1 MPTHYEKER
10 NSAMALVI
18 DLKPRERIIVGNA
31 VITNDN
37 QRTRLHIE
45 GEAPILREKDVMR
58 QEEATTPCKNIYYI
72 IQLMYLAKDGTEIF
86 EDYFNA
92 VREVQE
98 AAPTTSL
105 LVSEI
110 SQYIIEGHYYKA
122 LREARKLIDYEQEL
136 MKNV

>member
-1 MPTHYEKER
+1 
-10 NSAMALVI
+10 MALVI

-45 GEAPILREKDVMR
+45 GEAPIMREKDVMR
-58 QEEATTPCKNIYYI
+58 QEEADTPCKNIYYV
-72 IQLMYLAKDGTEIF
+72 IQLMYLAKDGTDVF
-86 EDYFNA
+86 DDYFNA

-105 LVSEI
+105 LISEI

-122 LREARKLIDYEQEL
+122 LREARKLIEYEQEL
-136 MKNV
+136 LNNV